1 VEGLAAIDPEFRPH
15 LETRATLVAQLE
27 ELALQLRGYE
37 ERLEVAPGR
46 LDEIESRLALIE
58 RLERKYGASV
68 EEVLAFAEECRGE
81 LAELGSP
88 EEQETA
94 LEERRAALA
103 SAYLEQARALSRKR
117 RAAAGELE
125 SAVQGELAQ
134 LAMEET
140 RLRVAF
146 DPGSVED
153 AEQSDRWTERGLESA
168 ELLLSPNPGEELRPL
183 ARIASGGELSRI
195 MLALNSVV
203 HADSPGVTLVFDE
216 VDAGIGGGVAEV
228 VGRKLRAAAAD
239 QQVLCVTHLPQI
251 AALADHHLA
260 VRKQAEGAR
269 TVTTVEALGRDDRVE
284 EIARMLGGEV
294 VTVAA
299 RRHAREMLKHSLR

>member
-1 VEGLAAIDPEFRPH
+1 
-15 LETRATLVAQLE
+15 VAQLE
-27 ELALQLRGYE
+27 ELALQLRGYQD
-37 ERLEVAPGR
+37 RLEVAPGR

-68 EEVLAFAEECRGE
+68 EEVLAFGEECRRE
-81 LAELGSP
+81 LDELGSP

-94 LEERRAALA
+94 LEGRRTALA
-103 SAYLEQARALSRKR
+103 SDYLKRARSLSRR
-117 RAAAGELE
+117 RRTSARDLE
-125 SAVQGELAQ
+125 KAVQDELAQ
-134 LAMEET
+134 LAMAQT

-146 DPGSVED
+146 DPESPED
-153 AEQSDRWTERGLESA
+153 AEEPGRWTERGLERA

-203 HADSPGVTLVFDE
+203 HGDTPEATLVFDE

-228 VGRKLRAAAAD
+228 VGRKLQAVSSR

-260 VRKQAEGAR
+260 VRKRAEGAR
-269 TVTTVEALGRDDRVE
+269 TVTTVESLTAGDRVE

-294 VTVAA
+294 VTETA